1 MALQRCK
8 AISYLGT
15 WFSDE
20 CPDRPG
26 EAIKTPLND
35 GSRKCYSEARSMTF
49 RVSTLIN
56 VGLFGALLLVGSI
69 NPVLA
74 GDGCGKDR
82 KDTSSSDLSPSTIVA
97 DDRVG

>member
-1 MALQRCK
+1 
-8 AISYLGT
+8 
-15 WFSDE
+15 
-20 CPDRPG
+20 
-26 EAIKTPLND
+26 
-35 GSRKCYSEARSMTF
+35 MTF

-56 VGLFGALLLVGSI
+56 TGLFGALLLVGSI